1 MCMPANCRQARK
13 SSRPCGGLIS
23 RPASRRSD
31 PRARCSK
38 ATSRS
43 IRAAAA
49 INCSGMP
56 SSASPRAARLTRR
69 RRCSR
74 ARRAAFIAWTET
86 GKLIM
91 ARAAQQPVV
100 HFVGS
105 IPLPDAE
112 SVFRTL
118 SEVAGPHL
126 RRLPDG
132 ETGIRKTW
140 IRFLQDVL
148 ADNPAIEIA
157 RGVPPF
163 KFVQWDGKLIRE
175 IPRLRVKPGM
185 TPDPAS
191 FTTGYADMA
200 IESWGLFDRLQKAGV
215 IPHTVKFQVSLPT
228 PIAPTYN
235 NLVPPDRP
243 KLLPALTEHFIG
255 EVRTIAVAIPNDRL
269 AIQWDVCQEV
279 LAWEGYY
286 ETGPVDFRTETLD
299 VLARIGDAVS
309 PAVELGYHLC
319 YGSPADEH
327 LVQPKDMGIMVEMT
341 TAISAGVRRA
351 IQYFH
356 MPVPKKRTD
365 DAYFAPLER
374 LRLHPETQLYLGL
387 VHHDD
392 AAGDRARLAAARRH
406 ARVDGVATE
415 CGMARGDPARLPALL
430 AAHVRAAESAF

>member
-1 MCMPANCRQARK
+1 MAATAR
-13 SSRPCGGLIS
+13 
-23 RPASRRSD
+23 
-31 PRARCSK
+31 
-38 ATSRS
+38 
-43 IRAAAA
+43 
-49 INCSGMP
+49 
-56 SSASPRAARLTRR
+56 
-69 RRCSR
+69 
-74 ARRAAFIAWTET
+74 
-86 GKLIM
+86 
-91 ARAAQQPVV
+91 QPVV

-157 RGVPPF
+157 RDVPPF

-235 NLVPPDRP
+235 NLVPSDRP

-255 EVRTIAVAIPNDRL
+255 EVRAIAAAIPNDRL
-269 AIQWDVCQEV
+269 RSSGMCARRYWPGKAITRR
-279 LAWEGYY
+279 G
-286 ETGPVDFRTETLD
+286 R
-299 VLARIGDAVS
+299 S
-309 PAVELGYHLC
+309 
-319 YGSPADEH
+319 
-327 LVQPKDMGIMVEMT
+327 
-341 TAISAGVRRA
+341 ISARRRSMYWPASATRCHVQWSSA
-351 IQYFH
+351 ITSA
-356 MPVPKKRTD
+356 M
-365 DAYFAPLER
+365 
-374 LRLHPETQLYLGL
+374 
-387 VHHDD
+387 
-392 AAGDRARLAAARRH
+392 AARPMSISSSQRTWGSWS
-406 ARVDGVATE
+406 R
-415 CGMARGDPARLPALL
+415 
-430 AAHVRAAESAF
+430 